1 MTRRS
6 DGDNDQAMSTTSRPP
21 TAVLVEGVVKRFG
34 TTTALAGVDLEVEEG
49 TVLGLLGPNG
59 AGKTT
64 LVRVLAT
71 LLAPDAG
78 RAEVFGRDVVGDA
91 AGVRE
96 LLGLTGQFAA
106 VDEILTGRENLQM
119 FGRLF
124 DLSAADARRRAD
136 ELLERFDLA
145 DAADRP
151 ARTYSGGMRRR
162 LDLASSLLTRPRV
175 LFLDE
180 PTTGLDPRSRNE
192 IWSVVRELV
201 REGTTLL
208 LTTQYL
214 EEADQL
220 AERIAVIDHGRVIA
234 QGTGSELKDQVG
246 GQILEVELVSAAER
260 DRARAAL
267 AAVGCG
273 EPEPGERLARLTLPA
288 PRDGLEMIED
298 AASALRK
305 ANIAVSD
312 LGLRRPT
319 LDDVFLQLTGAPPSE
334 DGAGPEA
341 ADGNG
346 RPNRAVVSVPAADAP
361 AVRRPAARRPPW
373 WRRRSL
379 RMARGDLIDAW
390 VVSARNLRHFVRQP
404 DLLVFS
410 TIQPIM
416 FVLLFTYVFGGAI
429 GRSLPPDVSYIDYLL
444 PGILVQSVTFRA
456 SMTAIGLS
464 DDLKLGVIDRFRSMP
479 MARSAVLIGR
489 TTADL
494 VRNVLIV
501 VLMVIVG
508 YIIGFRFQAGVAQAL
523 GCIALV
529 SAFGL
534 ALSWIFAFVALTVR
548 GPEAAQSAG
557 FVVLFPLVF
566 ASSVFVPVSS
576 MPSWLQAFAK
586 VSPVTLTANAA
597 RSLALVPGTP
607 SSLAGAIAWIA
618 GLLALFI
625 RSPCGATGA

>member
-1 MTRRS
+1 MA
-6 DGDNDQAMSTTSRPP
+6 DP
-21 TAVLVEGVVKRFG
+21 AVHVEGLVKRFK
-34 TTTALAGVDLEVEEG
+34 TTTALAGVDLDVEEG
-49 TVLGLLGPNG
+49 TVFGLLGPNG

-78 RAEVFGRDVVGDA
+78 RAEVFGRDVVKDA

-106 VDEILTGRENLQM
+106 VDEILTGRENLMM

-124 DLSAADARRRAD
+124 DLSAAEARRRAN

-220 AERIAVIDHGRVIA
+220 AEQIAVIDHGRVIA
-234 QGTGSELKDQVG
+234 QGTGSELKDRVG

-260 DRARAAL
+260 DHARAAL
-267 AAVGCG
+267 AGIGCG
-273 EPEPGERLARLTLPA
+273 DPEPGDRLAQLTLPA
-288 PRDGLEMIED
+288 PRDGLEMIEE
-298 AASALRK
+298 AASALRR
-305 ANIAVSD
+305 AEIGVSD

-319 LDDVFLQLTGAPPSE
+319 LDDVFLQLTGAPLSENGAAAEGATGDGQPDRPRPSVR
-334 DGAGPEA
+334 GPQARA
-341 ADGNG
+341 AL
-346 RPNRAVVSVPAADAP
+346 PPT
-361 AVRRPAARRPPW
+361 ARRPPPR
-373 WRRRSL
+373 WRGLSPREL
-379 RMARGDLIDAW
+379 REAITDAW
-390 VVSARNLRHFVRQP
+390 VVSGRNLRHFVRQP

-429 GRSLPPDVSYIDYLL
+429 SHSLPPGVSYIDYLL

-456 SMTAIGLS
+456 SQTAVGLS

-489 TTADL
+489 TAADL

-501 VLMVIVG
+501 VLMIIVG

-534 ALSWIFAFVALTVR
+534 ALSWIFAFVALSVR
-548 GPEAAQSAG
+548 SAEAAQTAG
-557 FVVLFPLVF
+557 FVVVFPLVF
-566 ASSVFVPVSS
+566 ASSVFVPVSTL
-576 MPSWLQAFAK
+576 PHWLQEVAK

-607 SSLAGAIAWIA
+607 SSLGGAIAWIA
-618 GLLALFI
+618 GLLAVFI
-625 RSPCGATGA
+625 PLSVWRYRRMT